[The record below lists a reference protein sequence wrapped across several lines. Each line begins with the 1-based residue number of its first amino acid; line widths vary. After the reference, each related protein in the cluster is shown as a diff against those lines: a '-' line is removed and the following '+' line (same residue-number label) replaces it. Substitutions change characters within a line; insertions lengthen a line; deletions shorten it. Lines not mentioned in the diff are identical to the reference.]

1 TFQFCRTGLN
11 LDMASDSTATI
22 ENNTYITNGT
32 AHSVGYTNDGL
43 TFTDNNFN
51 NVGDEFNFR
60 NITDDLVFDAEV
72 ALAGLTVTGTA
83 NDVVVVLGGE
93 GNDWIAGSSRADYL
107 DDNAAGASFESSTAS
122 DNDTLLGRGG
132 NDLLIAENGDDF
144 LDGGAGADS
153 MIGGAGNDTYVLNSV
168 LDQITENA
176 AEGTDLVRTS
186 LHSYTLASNLENLSY
201 SGAGAF
207 TGAGN
212 ELANVID
219 GGSNSDSLSGL
230 AGNDTLS
237 GKVGADVL
245 DGGEGNDSLAGGRGS
260 DTYIID
266 SLSDIVDETDG
277 NGSDTLVTDA
287 FSVNLTGYTSIENAT
302 VTGAANLTL
311 MGNSVANQLTGNDGA
326 NVINGAGGADRLTGG
341 AGADVFDYNT
351 TADSLKQASDRITDF
366 QQNVDL
372 IDLFGIDAKES
383 TAPNNGFTWIDTAAF
398 TGEGQ
403 LRYFIDGEG
412 NTVIQANTDGDKAV
426 EFQLVLTGTY
436 ILSDAD
442 FVL

>member
-1 TFQFCRTGLN
+1 
-11 LDMASDSTATI
+11 
-22 ENNTYITNGT
+22 
-32 AHSVGYTNDGL
+32 
-43 TFTDNNFN
+43 
-51 NVGDEFNFR
+51 
-60 NITDDLVFDAEV
+60 
-72 ALAGLTVTGTA
+72 
-83 NDVVVVLGGE
+83 
-93 GNDWIAGSSRADYL
+93 
-107 DDNAAGASFESSTAS
+107 
-122 DNDTLLGRGG
+122 
-132 NDLLIAENGDDF
+132 
-144 LDGGAGADS
+144 
-153 MIGGAGNDTYVLNSV
+153 
-168 LDQITENA
+168 
-176 AEGTDLVRTS
+176 
-186 LHSYTLASNLENLSY
+186 
-201 SGAGAF
+201 
-207 TGAGN
+207 
-212 ELANVID
+212 
-219 GGSNSDSLSGL
+219 
-230 AGNDTLS
+230 
-237 GKVGADVL
+237 
-245 DGGEGNDSLAGGRGS
+245 
-260 DTYIID
+260 

-302 VTGAANLTL
+302 VTRAANLSL